1 MILLTSSVASV
12 ADHLYKTFL
21 ADKGYKT
28 ILFIDTAAELEVG
41 KEDGDDDW
49 LLADLQSLRDQGY
62 QVDRYTVTNKC
73 RSEIEATIDAY
84 DIIYMC
90 GGDTVYLLKQLQI
103 TNSFELI
110 KEKVRNGKT
119 YIGTSAGSI
128 IAGPKVPLYLEC
140 SENAEVAND
149 AGLAFTNVVIVP
161 HWGSV
166 HFKELYLERGLQAA
180 YQSSEPPLLLLNDS
194 QYVSVDGDTI
204 EIFNTLQ

>member
-21 ADKGYKT
+21 ANKDYKT

-62 QVDRYTVTNKC
+62 QVDRYTVTNKS

-84 DIIYMC
+84 DIIYMS
-90 GGDTVYLLKQLQI
+90 GGDTVYLLKQLQN
-103 TNSFELI
+103 TDSFELI
-110 KEKVRNGKT
+110 KEKVKGGKP

-128 IAGPKVPLYLEC
+128 IAGPKVPLYLES
-140 SENAEVAND
+140 SENAEVVD
-149 AGLAFTNVVIVP
+149 DTGLAFTDVVIVP

-180 YQSSEPPLLLLNDS
+180 YQSTEPPFLLLNDS
-194 QYVSVDGDTI
+194 QYISVDGDTI